1 MKIVLGSQSPR
12 RSEILGYFNL
22 PFRQISS
29 GFDEDS
35 VSIKNKSPQQ
45 YALELASKKGE
56 LLSFSLP
63 NQLILTA
70 DTIVVCEG
78 KIFNKPLNDVE
89 GIEFLMSLSGKWHSV
104 WTALALTQ
112 DRLQW
117 TEIEETKV
125 LFHSITQKQAREYQK
140 HFVFTDKAGGYAIQN
155 CGSILVDKIEG
166 SYHNVM
172 GLPINALRK
181 ILLNIQI
188 DLWDYLK
195 AF

>member
-56 LLSFSLP
+56 LLSLSLP
-63 NQLILTA
+63 NQSILTA

-89 GIEFLMSLSGKWHSV
+89 GMEFLMSLSGKWHSV

-125 LFHSITQKQAREYQK
+125 LFHSITQKQASEYQK
-140 HFVFTDKAGGYAIQN
+140 HFVFTDKAGGYAIQK
-155 CGSILVDKIEG
+155 CGSILVEKIEG

-181 ILLNIQI
+181 ILMNIQI